1 MSERTRGAM
10 DQLAEYVDGLPNICG
25 SESPI
30 DEGYAA
36 GGRRPR
42 SAVTGRASRS
52 RASIA
57 LTRPRCICTSCA
69 RYWGEGVCTASGAEL
84 ARRATE
90 IVAHDL

>member
-1 MSERTRGAM
+1 M

-30 DEGYAA
+30 DRGYAA
-36 GGRRPR
+36 GGRPCSGVR
-42 SAVTGRASRS
+42 GRASRS

-57 LTRPRCICTSCA
+57 LARPWCVWTSCA
-69 RYWGEGVCTASGAEL
+69 RYWGEGVWTASGAEL
-84 ARRATE
+84 ARRVTE

>member
-1 MSERTRGAM
+1 MSEPKHPAV

-30 DEGYAA
+30 DRGYMAA
-36 GGRRPR
+36 ARRPSFLVR
-42 SAVTGRASRS
+42 GRASRS
-52 RASIA
+52 RASIT

-69 RYWGEGVCTASGAEL
+69 RCWGEGVWTASGAEL
-84 ARRATE
+84 ARRTTE

>member
-1 MSERTRGAM
+1 M

-30 DEGYAA
+30 DEGIRG
-36 GGRRPR
+36 GGRRQC
-42 SAVTGRASRS
+42 SAVRGRASRS

-57 LTRPRCICTSCA
+57 LARPRCVWTSRA
-69 RYWGEGVCTASGAEL
+69 RYWGEGVWTACGAEL

>member
-1 MSERTRGAM
+1 MSEPKHPAV

-25 SESPI
+25 PESPI
-30 DEGYAA
+30 DRGSVA
-36 GGRRPR
+36 GRPC
-42 SAVTGRASRS
+42 SGVTGRASRS

-69 RYWGEGVCTASGAEL
+69 RYWGEGVWTASGAEL
-84 ARRATE
+84 ARRTTE

>member
-1 MSERTRGAM
+1 MSKRRHGAVE
-10 DQLAEYVDGLPNICG
+10 QLLAEYVDGLPNICG

-30 DEGYAA
+30 DRGSVA
-36 GGRRPR
+36 GGPCSVVR
-42 SAVTGRASRS
+42 GRASRS

-57 LTRPRCICTSCA
+57 LARPWCVCTGCA
-69 RYWGEGVCTASGAEL
+69 RYWGGGVWTVCGAEL